1 MEKRG
6 GDFSPARS
14 CSSQGGG
21 FGGRPCTVFEYTDDK
36 MDDAAAR
43 NLLGNAI

>member
-14 CSSQGGG
+14 CSSQVGG
-21 FGGRPCTVFEYTDDK
+21 FGGRPCATFEFVGAQMDK
-36 MDDAAAR
+36 AQAR
-43 NLLGNAI
+43 AMLGNAV